1 MTIQQVIDAILSYH
15 PKIERPETCDGFKC
29 GNPSDECRGIV
40 TTCMPTVEVIRKTAE
55 LGYNLIICHEPSFY
69 SHMDK
74 TDWLEGKV
82 GVYDEKLKLLN
93 DNGIAIWRDHD
104 HIHAHKPDGIFYGV
118 MKELGWDEYLTEDPD
133 RPRYF
138 KLPKTTVRE
147 LARFLK
153 EKLQLNAV
161 RVIGNVDAEITT
173 VAFGGHVYPPV
184 PEQNA
189 TNLLN
194 TVDVLIPGELIDWT
208 VTSYARD
215 AVQLGKN
222 KAILHI
228 GHFNSEE
235 LGMKYAATW
244 IMKLID
250 PSIPVEF
257 VRSGDPYQYVL

>member
-1 MTIQQVIDAILSYH
+1 M
-15 PKIERPETCDGFKC
+15 
-29 GNPSDECRGIV
+29 
-40 TTCMPTVEVIRKTAE
+40 
-55 LGYNLIICHEPSFY
+55 
-69 SHMDK
+69 
-74 TDWLEGKV
+74 
-82 GVYDEKLKLLN
+82 
-93 DNGIAIWRDHD
+93 
-104 HIHAHKPDGIFYGV
+104 
-118 MKELGWDEYLTEDPD
+118 
-133 RPRYF
+133 
-138 KLPKTTVRE
+138 TVRD

-161 RVIGNVDAEITT
+161 RVIGNVDAEIST

-215 AVQLGKN
+215 AAQLGKN

-235 LGMKYAATW
+235 LGMKYAVNW
-244 IMKLID
+244 IKNLID
-250 PSIPVEF
+250 PGIPVEF